1 MTKLTPNQA
10 KAAEL
15 IAAGELKK
23 VAAEKV
29 GVSAQTIS
37 EWQTQPA
44 FQAHLNQ
51 LRMAALEG
59 ARDQMQRL
67 AEEAVRTVKELMGQE
82 ESPSTRLR
90 AAQLVL
96 DFNGM
101 RDLQSG
107 LWAWGI
113 GPTDE
118 KKIEQHAAMEKY
130 STSLADKLAN
140 LV

>member
-1 MTKLTPNQA
+1 MAKLTPNQA

-23 VAAEKV
+23 AAAGKI

-44 FQAHLNQ
+44 FQARLNQ
-51 LRMAALEG
+51 LRWVALKG

-67 AEEAVRTVKELMGQE
+67 AGEAARTVEDLMGQK
-82 ESPSTRLR
+82 ESASIRLR

-101 RDLQSG
+101 TDLQSG
-107 LWAWGI
+107 AWGWGI
-113 GPTDE
+113 GSTDE
-118 KKIEQHAAMEKY
+118 TKI
-130 STSLADKLAN
+130 
-140 LV
+140 

>member
-1 MTKLTPNQA
+1 MTNLAPNRA

-23 VAAEKV
+23 VVAEKV

-37 EWQTQPA
+37 QWQSQPA
-44 FQAHLNQ
+44 FQAYLNQ
-51 LRMAALEG
+51 LKLAALEG
-59 ARDQMQRL
+59 ARDQIQRL
-67 AEEAVRTVKELMGQE
+67 AKQAASTLEELMGQE
-82 ESPSTRLR
+82 ASPSTRLR
-90 AAQLVL
+90 AAQTVL

-107 LWAWGI
+107 LWGWGI

-118 KKIEQHAAMEKY
+118 KKIKQNVAMEEY
-130 STSLADKLAN
+130 SLSVADKLAN